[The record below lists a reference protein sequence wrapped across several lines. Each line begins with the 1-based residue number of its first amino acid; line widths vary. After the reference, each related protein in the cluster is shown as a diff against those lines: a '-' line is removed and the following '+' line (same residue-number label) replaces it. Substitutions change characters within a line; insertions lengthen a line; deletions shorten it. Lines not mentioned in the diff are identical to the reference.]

1 MNFAR
6 DLRLMA
12 DRAETTPA
20 DARMALGAAAMIEGQ
35 QALIDRLMGHDDHA
49 ASAALMSAQH
59 SIGGLDE

>member
-1 MNFAR
+1 MKIVR

-12 DRAETTPA
+12 DRDDMTVTEASTLL
-20 DARMALGAAAMIEGQ
+20 RAAAMIEGAQ
-35 QALIDRLMGHDDHA
+35 VWGDQVMSADDHA